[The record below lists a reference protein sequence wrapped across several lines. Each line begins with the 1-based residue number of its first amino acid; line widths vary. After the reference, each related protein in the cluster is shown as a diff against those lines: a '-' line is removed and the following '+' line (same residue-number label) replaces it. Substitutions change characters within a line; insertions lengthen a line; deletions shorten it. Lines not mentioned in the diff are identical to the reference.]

1 MSGDRK
7 DFGNVLYDRIRKWA
21 ADGRASEAGRGES
34 KSQWSPSASLS
45 ETPSP
50 RLIKPAKT
58 AGQGPT
64 QDYST
69 RDYFGMPAEADA
81 AVGHADDEP
90 EAPEPSPMTGRSIG
104 SVLARLDARQ
114 AEKDS
119 QETAAGT
126 VSNRSLDA
134 IVEDLLRPML
144 SDWLDQNLERIVR
157 EQVDEALQAEIAAR
171 ERNNPS
177 ES

>member
-1 MSGDRK
+1 MTGDRK
-7 DFGNVLYDRIRKWA
+7 DLGNVLYDRIRKWA
-21 ADGRASEAGRGES
+21 GDSRAAEAGRGES
-34 KSQWSPSASLS
+34 KSQWSSSASPS

-64 QDYST
+64 EN
-69 RDYFGMPAEADA
+69 YFGMPAEADA
-81 AVGHADDEP
+81 AVGYADDEP
-90 EAPEPSPMTGRSIG
+90 ETPGPAPMTGRSIG

-114 AEKDS
+114 AEKDH
-119 QETAAGT
+119 QETATGT

-157 EQVDEALQAEIAAR
+157 EQVDEALQAEIDAR

-177 ES
+177 DS